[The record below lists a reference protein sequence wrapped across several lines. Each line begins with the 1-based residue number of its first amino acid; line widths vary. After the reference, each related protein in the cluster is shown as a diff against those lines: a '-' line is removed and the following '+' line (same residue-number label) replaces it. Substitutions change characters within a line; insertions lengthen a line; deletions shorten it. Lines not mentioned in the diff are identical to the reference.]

1 MTFYSEGHCSHM
13 ISDSLKSLL
22 QWRVFERLRND
33 KIEMKKNR
41 WNWLARSG
49 ICHILLLN
57 STFLHYS
64 RGPLHSG
71 VKKCTKKTMTPL
83 LEWTSFWL
91 GPPCFTPLSFIIF
104 QLDSLHHQIKA
115 KLRLACFLFHTT
127 TAAAEQWTSTKYLM
141 LMAWM
146 IVTFCSHPDVSLCA
160 SPT

>member
-1 MTFYSEGHCSHM
+1 
-13 ISDSLKSLL
+13 
-22 QWRVFERLRND
+22 
-33 KIEMKKNR
+33 MKKIDEIDWQGVGFATSNSSIP
-41 WNWLARSG
+41 L
-49 ICHILLLN
+49 IL
-57 STFLHYS
+57 
-64 RGPLHSG
+64 
-71 VKKCTKKTMTPL
+71 VKKCTKKTHSSTPECAEVSGAVDTKTTTPL
-83 LEWTSFWL
+83 LEWTRFWL